1 MKKTLLSFALLAGLS
16 ANAQLPNGSVA
27 PDWTFTDLDGTSHHL
42 YDYLDQGYTV
52 FIDVS
57 AAWCGPCWSY
67 HNSHALRDVYEQHGP
82 VGSPN
87 VDPGTTNDAMVF
99 FVEGQLNNTAAQLTG
114 TSTGST
120 QPTFTQG
127 DWVTGTTYP
136 ILDLPNNA
144 AGQAF
149 MNGYSIAYF
158 PTIYKICPN
167 RIIEEIGQENATTL
181 YAAVAPCPIENGT
194 NNAAINGYLGE
205 TSACAGEDVIVRLQN
220 MGSANLTTATIELRQ
235 GATVLNTYT
244 WTGNLATYEMDEVTV
259 GTVSPTGSVNY
270 TVEITSADDNTTDN
284 LFSQVISEVTAA
296 AVSNFIS
303 IHIVTDAYGT
313 ETTWA
318 LKNSAGATVSSGGPY
333 NDLSAAGTTVQPV
346 VSVTL
351 NPSDCYELEVYDAY
365 GDGMDAGYGAG
376 YYQVKDAGG
385 NVIVQ
390 GGAFTNLAANKF
402 KSGILGIE
410 EAAVKGLNVYPNP
423 ASGIVN
429 IDFEGMGGDYE
440 VTITDLSGRQLTG
453 VVILAANGSQT
464 VKLPVDQ
471 LASGN
476 YLVTIKAEGIM
487 STQHVVIK

>member
-27 PDWTFTDLDGTSHHL
+27 PDWTFTDINGTSHHL

-99 FVEGQLNNTAAQLTG
+99 FVEGQLNNTAAQLSG

-120 QPTFTQG
+120 QPTYTQG
-127 DWVTGTTYP
+127 DWITGTTYP

-144 AGQAF
+144 AGQSF
-149 MNGYSIAYF
+149 MSGYAIGYF

-167 RIIEEIGQENATTL
+167 RIIEEIGQENAATL

-205 TSACAGEDVIVRLQN
+205 TSACAGEDVVVRMQN

-244 WTGNLATYEMDEVTV
+244 WTGNLATYEMEEVTV

-284 LFSQVISEVTAA
+284 IISQVITEVTAA
-296 AVSNFIS
+296 AVSNFVS
-303 IHIVTDAYGT
+303 IHMVTDAYGT

-333 NDLSAAGTTVQPV
+333 NDLTATENTDPQNTDTGCQQK
-346 VSVTL
+346 
-351 NPSDCYELEVYDAY
+351 NPC
-365 GDGMDAGYGAG
+365 
-376 YYQVKDAGG
+376 
-385 NVIVQ
+385 
-390 GGAFTNLAANKF
+390 
-402 KSGILGIE
+402 
-410 EAAVKGLNVYPNP
+410 
-423 ASGIVN
+423 
-429 IDFEGMGGDYE
+429 
-440 VTITDLSGRQLTG
+440 
-453 VVILAANGSQT
+453 
-464 VKLPVDQ
+464 
-471 LASGN
+471 
-476 YLVTIKAEGIM
+476 
-487 STQHVVIK
+487 